1 MEGVELVLLRDSRES
16 EICITQQKG
25 GAKPVEWM
33 NEWMKPFPYP
43 SHVLFLPLLL
53 LFLNSFK
60 YTSLYN
66 FISSGKKIIKLNSPW
81 PKSHPRCGTS
91 LHAVHL
97 IATWTG
103 QEPYW
108 PPPSSQAPPIPV
120 HCQTPD
126 WVPCETG
133 SSWRTWH
140 PLQTADRTL
149 PTTQCSIPCVKV
161 RIN

>member
-33 NEWMKPFPYP
+33 NEWNHFHILVMFYS
-43 SHVLFLPLLL
+43 SHFFFFFLILS
-53 LFLNSFK
+53 N
-60 YTSLYN
+60 TSLYN
-66 FISSGKKIIKLNSPW
+66 FISSRKKIIKLNSPW
-81 PKSHPRCGTS
+81 PKSHPRCGTN

-103 QEPYW
+103 QGPYW

-126 WVPCETG
+126 SVPCETG

-140 PLQTADRTL
+140 PLQTADRTS